1 MNLQGFPANH
11 GLDEIDSQIQASA
24 LKAAR
29 NSMLLPSDI
38 QFHRT
43 MDAEFSKDLD
53 IFSSRI
59 LSIANQVLA
68 LMGTA
73 DISTKGQSKLETEDD
88 VVDNFHSIVVDTMD
102 RMMEKTVRDIPY
114 QVGNTLT
121 CRGCRI

>member
-1 MNLQGFPANH
+1 
-11 GLDEIDSQIQASA
+11 
-24 LKAAR
+24 
-29 NSMLLPSDI
+29 
-38 QFHRT
+38 

-59 LSIANQVLA
+59 LSVANQVLA

-102 RMMEKTVRDIPY
+102 RMMEKTVRNIPY
-114 QVGNTLT
+114 QVEKSYTSWH
-121 CRGCRI
+121 